1 MNFPEPPGVTES
13 HLLRASRIA
22 ELLGEA
28 KPPPDNKGGG
38 VES

>member
-13 HLLRASRIA
+13 HLLRDSRIA

-28 KPPPDNKGGG
+28 KPPPDNKGVG
-38 VES
+38 VAG